1 MFRGELPH
9 PGVLDAVRVLVLI
22 DMEVL
27 PLRSIAVC
35 NSGCLL
41 QKAQPLEEEVVEVE
55 GVEALQLGCVA
66 PRKPSDEALVMRDR
80 AVFHLLGGK
89 AVVLSAADGAK
100 DQTWFRLARCRK
112 VVLFQEPLDHARLVI
127 GVVDGEALR
136 QTDRLT
142 VAAQHAG
149 AEAMEGAHRY
159 VACRLA
165 DHLVQA
171 IAHLGGGLVR
181 EGHRKDLPRSD
192 PLVLDQPGDAVG
204 DDAGLP

>member
-1 MFRGELPH
+1 
-9 PGVLDAVRVLVLI
+9 
-22 DMEVL
+22 
-27 PLRSIAVC
+27 
-35 NSGCLL
+35 
-41 QKAQPLEEEVVEVE
+41 
-55 GVEALQLGCVA
+55 
-66 PRKPSDEALVMRDR
+66 MRDR
-80 AVFHLLGGK
+80 AILHLVGGE
-89 AVVLSAADGAK
+89 AIVLRSTDSAK
-100 DQTWFRLARCRK
+100 DQARFRLPRRRK
-112 VVLFQEPLDHARLVI
+112 VVLFEEPLDHARLVV

-149 AEAMEGAHRY
+149 AEAVEGAHRY

-171 IAHLGGGLVR
+171 VAHLGGGLVR